1 MKYLSIKIIIVSAL
15 ISFALIVLPA
25 QAELIP
31 VSSIFTEMDANKNGV
46 IDRKEIN
53 KKSILANE
61 FDKVDKNKDNIL
73 DYNEF
78 EFFIASVNI

>member
-1 MKYLSIKIIIVSAL
+1 MKFFSIETTILSTL
-15 ISFALIVLPA
+15 ISFALIVLPV

-46 IDRKEIN
+46 IDRQEIN

-61 FDKVDKNKDNIL
+61 FDKVDKNKDNNL